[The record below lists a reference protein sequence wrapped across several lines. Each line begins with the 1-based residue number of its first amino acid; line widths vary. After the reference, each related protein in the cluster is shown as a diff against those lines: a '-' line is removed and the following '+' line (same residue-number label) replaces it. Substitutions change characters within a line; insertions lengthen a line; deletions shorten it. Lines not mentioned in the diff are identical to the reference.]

1 MDYLGP
7 RVPFL
12 IHGAATTSVS
22 TSRIAFSRCS
32 SQIPEPSSRTAST
45 PGFAKGWKRVNP
57 SAEDLARQADRAAD
71 LLSFQ
76 EVGQKRRT
84 GIWNRVPTRLPPRLE
99 RSVAAPGGQGI
110 TSVLRSRRAD
120 YLPSLRYAST
130 LRIHCSGS
138 LGLNVDDQSA
148 SIIDSPNL
156 RPWTSFSS
164 TGCVEDLL
172 LDEQQIGPHP
182 FCRQSSLATLNR
194 RPASGS
200 TDQFDRVGVLPSAV
214 GEVSFHD
221 QSCVIRWHRS
231 TRCVPCRNRLLNRQ
245 PSGNPFR
252 WPPPVIQHPTPRKV
266 RSPLPGTDQCSR
278 RQR

>member
-1 MDYLGP
+1 M
-7 RVPFL
+7 
-12 IHGAATTSVS
+12 
-22 TSRIAFSRCS
+22 
-32 SQIPEPSSRTAST
+32 
-45 PGFAKGWKRVNP
+45 
-57 SAEDLARQADRAAD
+57 
-71 LLSFQ
+71 
-76 EVGQKRRT
+76 
-84 GIWNRVPTRLPPRLE
+84 
-99 RSVAAPGGQGI
+99 
-110 TSVLRSRRAD
+110 LRSRRAD

-252 WPPPVIQHPTPRKV
+252 WPPPVIQHRTPRKV
-266 RSPLPGTDQCSR
+266 RSPLPVQTNAPDGNDDDEANVSFRIVNETPRQAVWAAAIAEWEWSIGMASPRGCEER
-278 RQR
+278 RQWQPATFVVGRAA